1 MGHEAHR
8 HAAPRAVRVAVL
20 VISDTRSEHS
30 DRSGKQIAAALE
42 GAGHPVVALD
52 IVPDEVPRIRAW
64 LSTQLDAE
72 HGSDPEVEAFILTGG
87 TGIARRD
94 VTVEAV
100 EPLLAPAL
108 PGFGEIF
115 RMLSYEE
122 IGAAA
127 MLSRATAGIYEGR
140 PLFALPGSRKAVS
153 LAMDKII
160 LPELAHVVYEL
171 RKQGPGCGRH
181 EHHEH
186 HEHHETHAEPH
197 SHDAS
202 DARDNMNKQPGG

>member
-1 MGHEAHR
+1 MGHDAHR

-20 VISDTRSEHS
+20 VISDTRSATS

-42 GAGHPVVALD
+42 GAGHPVDRVD
-52 IVPDEVPRIRAW
+52 IVHDDVEQIRAW
-64 LSTQLDAE
+64 LREQVA
-72 HGSDPEVEAFILTGG
+72 GAPDPEGTGEAIEAFILTGG

-94 VTVEAV
+94 VTAEAV
-100 EPLLAPAL
+100 EPLLRPVL

-127 MLSRATAGIYEGR
+127 MLSRATAGIFEGR

-171 RKQGPGCGRH
+171 RKQGAAQH
-181 EHHEH
+181 S
-186 HEHHETHAEPH
+186 EPQQPP
-197 SHDAS
+197 S
-202 DARDNMNKQPGG
+202 DS